1 MILASRRLV
10 DGGVA
15 NSCFN
20 NGKVCKDWAL
30 LVELAIVVAELD
42 AWTPWHW
49 SGGLGTLPR

>member
-1 MILASRRLV
+1 MILASRRSV

-15 NSCFN
+15 DNCFN